1 VQRSYVDE
9 SVGEA
14 PWDVVTA
21 FAVTEGVVAN
31 FTGDGGDGQKGGKTE
46 GKEGKGKVSRTQ
58 WGVSVTVRDM
68 KATVTG
74 EIA

>member
-1 VQRSYVDE
+1 MQVQRSYIDE
-9 SVGEA
+9 SVGQA

-31 FTGDGGDGQKGGKTE
+31 VTEKGSKT
-46 GKEGKGKVSRTQ
+46 EGKGKVSRTQ
-58 WGVSVTVRDM
+58 WGVSVTIKEM
-68 KATVTG
+68 KATVTS

>member
-1 VQRSYVDE
+1 MQVQRSYVDE

-31 FTGDGGDGQKGGKTE
+31 VTGGVGE
-46 GKEGKGKVSRTQ
+46 GKKGEKTEGKGKVSRTQ
-58 WGVSVTVRDM
+58 WGVSVTIKEL

>member
-1 VQRSYVDE
+1 MKVQRSYVDE

-31 FTGDGGDGQKGGKTE
+31 VTSEGEKTM
-46 GKEGKGKVSRTQ
+46 GKGKVSRTQ
-58 WGVSVTVRDM
+58 WGVSVTIKEL